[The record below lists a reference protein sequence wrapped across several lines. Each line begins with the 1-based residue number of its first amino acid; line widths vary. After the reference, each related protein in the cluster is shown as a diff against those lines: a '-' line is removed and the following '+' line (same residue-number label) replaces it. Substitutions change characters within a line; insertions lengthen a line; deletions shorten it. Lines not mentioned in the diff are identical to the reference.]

1 MFFHGW
7 LPAPQAFHFELRVPI
22 QINLQP
28 DPTSIAASKED
39 EILIAHPRF
48 KNPPSKRKKLG
59 SDAVSGIVKAD
70 TLERKRL
77 RSDCDARCLGTDLEA
92 PKEEEGNQGGPCEN
106 HSKRFHFSI
115 SERPPGNLDTPKRHR
130 PDCVPASAEK
140 DLEPACSL
148 DLKCRDSKPKYVRA
162 GKETLLELVNN
173 TSFIVSLL
181 FPWTVWDPPTSQ
193 GNPRNPRAQEPK
205 GPIGPGPQGI
215 PKSNLWCPHTPF
227 PMFGFKSPEGD

>member
-1 MFFHGW
+1 MILNVLSW
-7 LPAPQAFHFELRVPI
+7 LVTCSPSQAFHFELRVPI
-22 QINLQP
+22 KINLQP
-28 DPTSIAASKED
+28 DPTSTAASKED
-39 EILIAHPRF
+39 KIFIAHPRF
-48 KNPPSKRKKLG
+48 KEPPPKRKRLG

-92 PKEEEGNQGGPCEN
+92 
-106 HSKRFHFSI
+106 
-115 SERPPGNLDTPKRHR
+115 TPKRHR
-130 PDCVPASAEK
+130 PDCEPPSAEK

-148 DLKCRDSKPKYVRA
+148 ALGALVRRDSKPKYVRA

-173 TSFIVSLL
+173 TLFIVSLL

-193 GNPRNPRAQEPK
+193 WNPRNPRAREPK

-227 PMFGFKSPEGD
+227 PMFGFK